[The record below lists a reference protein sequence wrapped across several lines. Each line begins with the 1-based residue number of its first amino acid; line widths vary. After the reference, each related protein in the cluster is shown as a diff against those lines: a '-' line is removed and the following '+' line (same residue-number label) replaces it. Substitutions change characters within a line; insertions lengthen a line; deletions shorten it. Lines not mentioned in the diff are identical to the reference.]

1 MKELKKYITKT
12 QSEALK
18 YNLTRGEEKKYF
30 INLIDEMEVKIK
42 AVPELYETDEQGDDA
57 VIALHYFLGGSDW
70 YVTELDTEERIVFG
84 YVILNEDTEMSELGY
99 ISLNELLGIQ
109 DVELDLHWEEITI
122 GEMKKIEGIRR

>member
-1 MKELKKYITKT
+1 MKELKKYISNT
-12 QSEALK
+12 QVEVLN
-18 YNLTRGEEKKYF
+18 YNSTSGEEKKYF

-42 AVPELYETDEQGDDA
+42 AVPELYETDGQGDDA

-70 YVTELDTEERIVFG
+70 YVTELDTEERIAFG
-84 YVILNEDTEMSELGY
+84 YVILNEDTEISELGY

-122 GEMKKIEGIRR
+122 GEMKKREGIRK